1 MAGQPVIR
9 GTRVRPQDL
18 LANRAEG
25 LEWLS
30 ENFTIPVETIRQV
43 FAFYD
48 SRTRHRAPH
57 PAG

>member
-1 MAGQPVIR
+1 MSGQPVIR

-25 LEWLS
+25 LDWLAR
-30 ENFTIPVETIRQV
+30 NFTIPVETIRDV

-48 SRTRHRAPH
+48 AQTRARAPA
-57 PAG
+57 AG